1 MFLMSLHN
9 RNPYGA
15 VQRGPNRAVSMTL
28 CCQQNVT
35 GDTCVFLRVCVRARV
50 ALSEHLCCRC
60 AIAFDDFPSGRSE
73 WENAR
78 VCVFIVL
85 AEDRPVLPA
94 SSCPCCFKNASG
106 ILETE
111 ADGSGSCGCVW
122 MCVCVFRGRSCQ
134 ALSQTPTGNHI
145 RALRGPN

>member
-35 GDTCVFLRVCVRARV
+35 GDTCVFLHVCVCVRARV

-60 AIAFDDFPSGRSE
+60 AMAFDDFPSGRSE

-78 VCVFIVL
+78 VCVYCL
-85 AEDRPVLPA
+85 SRESA
-94 SSCPCCFKNASG
+94 CFTCI
-106 ILETE
+106 ILSLLFQKCIRNIGNRSWWE
-111 ADGSGSCGCVW
+111 W
-122 MCVCVFRGRSCQ
+122 QLCVCVCVLRGRSCQ